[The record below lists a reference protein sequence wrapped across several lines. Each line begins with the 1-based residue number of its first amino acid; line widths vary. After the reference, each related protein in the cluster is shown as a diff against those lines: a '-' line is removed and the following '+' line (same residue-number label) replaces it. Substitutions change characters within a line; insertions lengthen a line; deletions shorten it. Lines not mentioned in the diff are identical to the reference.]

1 MVNRRAVRRRAS
13 IGFVLSLGIASI
25 GLATGAGA
33 QETGPYVLIGSG
45 VGVVGSSDAE
55 IGSDEVDI
63 EYQDGGL
70 ADLSLGYRVLPHV
83 RVEANVNYRQHHID
97 NIDGEGVDG
106 FAHKGDVHV
115 LGALANVL
123 LDYPLGAQIERDS
136 LPYAIPYVGVGI
148 GVLWTKPRAEL
159 RRTPERKIR
168 GEEAELA
175 WNVLAGVDVPIT
187 RRVGLQVG
195 YRYLESRDAKWQL
208 RTGDALVGYVDA
220 PYRSHEAR
228 VGIRVGY

>member
-1 MVNRRAVRRRAS
+1 MVNRRATRRRAP
-13 IGFVLSLGIASI
+13 IGILLCAGLASLGFP
-25 GLATGAGA
+25 GAAAG
-33 QETGPYVLIGSG
+33 QETGPYVLFGSG

-70 ADLSLGYRVLPHV
+70 ADLSLGYRIARHV
-83 RVEANVNYRQHHID
+83 RVEANLNYRQHHID

-106 FAHKGDVHV
+106 FAHKGDVHA

-159 RRTPERKIR
+159 RRAPVRKIR
-168 GEEAELA
+168 GEETEFA

-195 YRYLESRDAKWQL
+195 YRYLESRDARWQL
-208 RTGDALVGYVDA
+208 RTGETQVGYVDA
-220 PYRSHEAR
+220 PYRAHEAR